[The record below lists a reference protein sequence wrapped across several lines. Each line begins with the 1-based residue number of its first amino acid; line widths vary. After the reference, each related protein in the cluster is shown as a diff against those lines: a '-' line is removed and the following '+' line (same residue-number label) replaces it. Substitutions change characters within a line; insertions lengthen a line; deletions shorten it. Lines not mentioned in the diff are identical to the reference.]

1 MKAHNGHLP
10 NIHMKKIF
18 KALKLS
24 SIVLLVMALFIACD
38 KDFNTIESDVLG
50 KDNANFNTDNSILQ
64 ILAYNKKLDSLQING
79 LSSNLFGVF
88 NDPAYGQTTASIIT
102 QATPNVFNPDF
113 GDNAVIDSVILKVP
127 YFNKVSA
134 DSPDDNG
141 NEVYTIKDSLYGGA
155 PVKLTVYRNNYFLRD
170 FDPNSEFNEAQMYY
184 SKADGSINNT
194 DNFAINGDA
203 TINFDDH
210 KSDII
215 YMQEQYVPSSETIV
229 LKTTEGDEDVF
240 DRQTPALRVK
250 LDEDYWKATIFDKE
264 DDPVLSNANNFRDY
278 FRGLYFKAEAING
291 NGNMTFFN
299 LSTANITIYYSK
311 DSSIEG
317 DRLQDTY
324 TLNLNGN
331 RLNTYINDYSIA
343 LANGDKTLGD
353 EKLYLKGAEGSMAVI
368 DLFSGIVDCDGTPE
382 TALDCFKKTYR
393 ELDANGN
400 YLPQVNGNYP
410 LKKLINEAHL
420 VIYEDETAPNGG
432 DSDYHKYDRIYAYDI
447 NNNIPTIDYSFD
459 PTEDTTDPFNS
470 KIINLGQRIKD
481 DNGAA
486 KYKIRLT
493 EHLNNILLKDST
505 NTKLGLILS
514 NNVNLTNSFKIL
526 ESGDEV
532 TEIPST
538 ALLTPRG
545 TVLFG
550 TNVTGPNESKKMKLE
565 IFFTEPNL

>member
-1 MKAHNGHLP
+1 MKGPCGHLP
-10 NIHMKKIF
+10 NILMKKIF
-18 KALKLS
+18 KALKLPG
-24 SIVLLVMALFIACD
+24 IVLFAMALFIACD

-50 KDNANFNTDNSILQ
+50 KDNANFSTDNSNLQ
-64 ILAYNKKLDSLQING
+64 ILAYNKKLSAQQING

-88 NDPAYGQTTASIIT
+88 KDPAYGQTTASIIT
-102 QATPNVFNPDF
+102 QITPNVFNPNF
-113 GDNAVIDSVILKVP
+113 GDNPAIDSVVLKVP

-134 DSPDDNG
+134 DSPDDDG

-170 FDPNSEFNEAQMYY
+170 FDPNSEFNDTQIYY

-194 DNFAINGDA
+194 DNFAVTSDA

-210 KSDII
+210 KGEII
-215 YMQEQYVPSSETIV
+215 YEQAQYVPSSETIV

-250 LDEDYWKATIFDKE
+250 LDEDYWKTTIFDKE
-264 DDPVLSNANNFRDY
+264 DDPVLSNTNNFRDY
-278 FRGLYFKAEAING
+278 FRGLYFKAEAIND
-291 NGNMTFFN
+291 NGNMIFFN

-311 DSSIEG
+311 DSSIDGER
-317 DRLQDTY
+317 DQDTY

-331 RLNTYINDYSIA
+331 RLNTFINDYSIA
-343 LANGDKTLGD
+343 LADGDETLGD

-368 DLFSGIVDCDGTPE
+368 DLFNGMVDCDGTPE

-393 ELDANGN
+393 ELDGNGN
-400 YLPQVNGNYP
+400 YLPQVNGDYP
-410 LKKLINEAHL
+410 LRKLINEAHL
-420 VIYEDETAPNGG
+420 VIYEDQTASNGG
-432 DSDYHKYDRIYAYDI
+432 NSDFHKYDRIYAYDVS
-447 NNNIPTIDYSFD
+447 NNIPTIDYSFD
-459 PTEDTTDPFNS
+459 PTEDTSDPFNS
-470 KIINLGQRIKD
+470 KIISLGQRIVD

-486 KYKIRLT
+486 KYKLRIT

-514 NNVNLTNSFKIL
+514 NNVNLTNSFKVL
-526 ESGDEV
+526 NSEKEV
-532 TEIPST
+532 PSS
-538 ALLTPRG
+538 AILTPRG
-545 TVLFG
+545 TVLYG
-550 TNVTGPNESKKMKLE
+550 TNVSGPNESKKMRLE